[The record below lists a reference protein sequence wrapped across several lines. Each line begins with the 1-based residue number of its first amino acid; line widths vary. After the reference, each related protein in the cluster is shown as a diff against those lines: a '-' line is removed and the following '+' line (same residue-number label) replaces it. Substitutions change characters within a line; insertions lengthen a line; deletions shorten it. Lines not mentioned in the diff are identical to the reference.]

1 MIIAATIAYRISRRR
16 TILQILEAYCEELD
30 AVLDIYAAQR
40 AYFAQPAG
48 RRPRFTFRCSD
59 PACRAAR
66 NPLVSGVGYHK
77 LAEEG
82 EKFRQ
87 IHFRA
92 PPDHPHLD
100 SCVWVRGDARR
111 DDARRAA
118 ESEAAGTRR
127 ERAKATNVIDVFAPR
142 HADKPARQAAAG
154 GADVSLVAPD
164 GGEDDGVPSR
174 ARTGQ
179 SRTGLLEKFID
190 CWAQFEG
197 EALKEQYVTI
207 EGERLSYRQAVTQ
220 VRFIAPGTNGRRI
233 VYGGARISLWPADR
247 PKRVYL
253 DFLDECEQFDE
264 HEGSRKLALDLPLA
278 RIEDYPGG
286 GLLLSRLEE
295 GRLGKNYVRVFAW
308 GRIVENGVKPGWRL
322 ELDSLDNLVVKV
334 IARAGA

>member
-1 MIIAATIAYRISRRR
+1 M
-16 TILQILEAYCEELD
+16 QILEAYCEELGE
-30 AVLDIYAAQR
+30 VIDIYAAQR

-48 RRPRFTFRCSD
+48 RRRRFTFRCSD
-59 PACRAAR
+59 PACRAAH
-66 NPLVSGVGYHK
+66 NPLVSGVGYDK

-100 SCVWVRGDARR
+100 SCIWVR
-111 DDARRAA
+111 DDARRDAGG
-118 ESEAAGTRR
+118 EPAGTRR
-127 ERAKATNVIDVFAPR
+127 ERAKATNVIDVFAPC
-142 HADKPARQAAAG
+142 HADKPATATAAG
-154 GADVSLVAPD
+154 SGSDVLAVAPD
-164 GGEDDGVPSR
+164 DDDGAPGR
-174 ARTGQ
+174 ARNGQ
-179 SRTGLLEKFID
+179 SRTGLLERFID

-233 VYGGARISLWPADR
+233 VYGGARISLWPADK

-253 DFLDECEQFDE
+253 NFLDECEQFEE
-264 HEGSRKLALDLPLA
+264 HQGSRKLALDLPLA

-308 GRIVENGVKPGWRL
+308 GRIVENGAKPGWRL
-322 ELDSLDNLVVKV
+322 EIESLDNLVVKV
-334 IARAGA
+334 IARAGT